1 MVTEDVARML
11 EDIIRQRV
19 KDKAWDEA
27 ERKVRRVE
35 DLSQYKK
42 KHVLDQENSK
52 LSLAQVNK
60 EELFKLDEWA
70 KSEKKKTCVRLLD
83 KEQEEEIPESVN
95 PNHKHDPY
103 AKQVPQHQKPDFN
116 IPNLFETK

>member
-70 KSEKKKTCVRLLD
+70 KSEKKKHFCATSGQGTGGGDSRVG
-83 KEQEEEIPESVN
+83 Q
-95 PNHKHDPY
+95 
-103 AKQVPQHQKPDFN
+103 PQPQTRPLRKAGSP
-116 IPNLFETK
+116 TSKT